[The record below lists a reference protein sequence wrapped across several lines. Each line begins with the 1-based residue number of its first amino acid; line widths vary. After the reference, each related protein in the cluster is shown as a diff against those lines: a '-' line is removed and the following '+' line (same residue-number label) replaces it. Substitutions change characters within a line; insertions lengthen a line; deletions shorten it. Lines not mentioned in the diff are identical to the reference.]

1 MIGILVDG
9 CDVFCLGNLIY
20 EIVCELV
27 DDIVLVSEDEICN
40 SMIVL
45 IQCNKVII
53 EGVGVLVCV
62 VLLSGKLD
70 SYIQNRKMVSIIFG
84 GNIDFFWVL

>member
-1 MIGILVDG
+1 MVVFFYFGEIIMYWIIGILVDG

-27 DDIVLVSEDEICN
+27 DDIVLVSEDEIRN

-45 IQCNKVII
+45 I
-53 EGVGVLVCV
+53 
-62 VLLSGKLD
+62 
-70 SYIQNRKMVSIIFG
+70 
-84 GNIDFFWVL
+84 